1 MFSSHAP
8 TCKKSGDVTLPDQ
21 DPSTATVLVVEDE
34 EPLRLSV
41 SKILRRNGFSVIET
55 ADGSAAIEYLQ
66 AGKTPD
72 IHVILLDLTLPGASS
87 LEVIE
92 QARRCRKDIK
102 VVLMSAY
109 SLEMAPLLV
118 SAPELSGFIR
128 KPFELVDLIQVLW
141 DVLSKERTARA

>member
-1 MFSSHAP
+1 
-8 TCKKSGDVTLPDQ
+8 LPDEA
-21 DPSTATVLVVEDE
+21 PSTATVLLVEDE
-34 EPLRLSV
+34 ETLRLSV

-55 ADGSAAIEYLQ
+55 GDGSSAIEHLR
-66 AGKTPD
+66 AAKPSD
-72 IHVILLDLTLPGASS
+72 IHVVLLDLTLPGASS

-92 QARRCRKDIK
+92 EARRACAGIK
-102 VVLMSAY
+102 IVLMSAY

>member
-1 MFSSHAP
+1 
-8 TCKKSGDVTLPDQ
+8 LPDQ
-21 DPSTATVLVVEDE
+21 APSTATVLLVEDE
-34 EPLRLSV
+34 ETLRLSV

-55 ADGSAAIEYLQ
+55 GDGSSAIEHLR
-66 AGKTPD
+66 AAKPSD
-72 IHVILLDLTLPGASS
+72 IHVVLLDLTLPGASS

-92 QARRCRKDIK
+92 EARRARAGIK
-102 VVLMSAY
+102 IVLMSAY

>member
-1 MFSSHAP
+1 M
-8 TCKKSGDVTLPDQ
+8 TLPDQ

-55 ADGSAAIEYLQ
+55 ADGSAAIECLR
-66 AGKTPD
+66 ADKTPD
-72 IHVILLDLTLPGASS
+72 IHIILLDLTLPGASS

-92 QARRCRKDIK
+92 EARRCRKDIK
-102 VVLMSAY
+102 IVFMSAY

-128 KPFELVDLIQVLW
+128 KPFELVDLIQVLR
-141 DVLSKERTARA
+141 DVLSKGRAARA

>member
-1 MFSSHAP
+1 M
-8 TCKKSGDVTLPDQ
+8 TLPDQ

-102 VVLMSAY
+102 VVFMSAY

-128 KPFELVDLIQVLW
+128 KPFELVDLIQVLR
-141 DVLSKERTARA
+141 DVVSKGRTAQA

>member
-1 MFSSHAP
+1 M
-8 TCKKSGDVTLPDQ
+8 PDQ
-21 DPSTATVLVVEDE
+21 APSTATVLLVEDE
-34 EPLRLSV
+34 ETLRISV

-55 ADGSAAIEYLQ
+55 GDGSSAIEHLR
-66 AGKTPD
+66 AAKTSD
-72 IHVILLDLTLPGASS
+72 IHVVLLDLTLPGASS

-92 QARRCRKDIK
+92 EARRARAGIK
-102 VVLMSAY
+102 IVLMSAY

>member
-1 MFSSHAP
+1 
-8 TCKKSGDVTLPDQ
+8 
-21 DPSTATVLVVEDE
+21 VLVVEDE

-92 QARRCRKDIK
+92 AARQARKDVK

-128 KPFELVDLIQVLW
+128 KPFELVDLIQVLR
-141 DVLSKERTARA
+141 DVVSKGRTARA

>member
-1 MFSSHAP
+1 M
-8 TCKKSGDVTLPDQ
+8 PDQ

-41 SKILRRNGFSVIET
+41 SKILRRNGFSVIES
-55 ADGSAAIEYLQ
+55 ADGAAAIEYLR

-72 IHVILLDLTLPGASS
+72 IHLILLDLTLPGASS

-92 QARRCRKDIK
+92 EARRARKDIK

-128 KPFELVDLIQVLW
+128 KPFELVDLIQVLR
-141 DVLSKERTARA
+141 DVLSKGRTAQA

>member
-1 MFSSHAP
+1 MI
-8 TCKKSGDVTLPDQ
+8 LPDQ
-21 DPSTATVLVVEDE
+21 APSTATVLLVEDE
-34 EPLRLSV
+34 ETLRISV

-55 ADGSAAIEYLQ
+55 GDGSAAIEHLR
-66 AGKTPD
+66 AAKTSD
-72 IHVILLDLTLPGASS
+72 IHVVLLDLTLPGASS

-92 QARRCRKDIK
+92 EARRARAGIK
-102 VVLMSAY
+102 IVLMSAY

>member
-1 MFSSHAP
+1 M
-8 TCKKSGDVTLPDQ
+8 PDQ

-55 ADGSAAIEYLQ
+55 ADGSAAIEYLR

-72 IHVILLDLTLPGASS
+72 IDIILLDLTLPGASS

-92 QARRCRKDIK
+92 EARRCRKGIK
-102 VVLMSAY
+102 IVFMSAY

-118 SAPELSGFIR
+118 SAPESSGFIG
-128 KPFELVDLIQVLW
+128 KPFELVDLIQVLR
-141 DVLSKERTARA
+141 DVVSKGRTARA

>member
-1 MFSSHAP
+1 
-8 TCKKSGDVTLPDQ
+8 VILPDEA
-21 DPSTATVLVVEDE
+21 PSTATVLLVEDE
-34 EPLRLSV
+34 ETLRLSV

-55 ADGSAAIEYLQ
+55 GDGSSAIEHLR
-66 AGKTPD
+66 AAKTSD
-72 IHVILLDLTLPGASS
+72 IHVVLLDLTLPGASS

-92 QARRCRKDIK
+92 EARRARAGIK
-102 VVLMSAY
+102 IVLMSAY

>member
-1 MFSSHAP
+1 M
-8 TCKKSGDVTLPDQ
+8 KSPI
-21 DPSTATVLVVEDE
+21 
-34 EPLRLSV
+34 RLSV

-128 KPFELVDLIQVLW
+128 KPFELVDLIQVLR
-141 DVLSKERTARA
+141 DVLSKGRTAQA

>member
-1 MFSSHAP
+1 M
-8 TCKKSGDVTLPDQ
+8 PDEA
-21 DPSTATVLVVEDE
+21 PSTATVLLVEDE
-34 EPLRLSV
+34 ETLRLSV

-55 ADGSAAIEYLQ
+55 GDGSSAIEHLR
-66 AGKTPD
+66 AAKTSD
-72 IHVILLDLTLPGASS
+72 IHVVLLDLTLPGASS

-92 QARRCRKDIK
+92 EARRARAGIK
-102 VVLMSAY
+102 IVLMSAY